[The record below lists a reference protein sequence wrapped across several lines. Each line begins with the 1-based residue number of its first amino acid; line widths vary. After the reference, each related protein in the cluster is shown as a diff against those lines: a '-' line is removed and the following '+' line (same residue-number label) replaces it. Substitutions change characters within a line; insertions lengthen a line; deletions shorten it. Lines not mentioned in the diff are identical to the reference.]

1 MRLKKSNDSSFSPP
15 LSDLMAPPPPLDRPT
30 IGSLTTRLKN
40 LRTLVKR
47 GVGVGL
53 GLLDPLFAATDLRSA
68 LTTVVLRLLLVQPED
83 LDGGEA
89 LDPVLTTQ

>member
-15 LSDLMAPPPPLDRPT
+15 LSDLIAPPPLDRPT